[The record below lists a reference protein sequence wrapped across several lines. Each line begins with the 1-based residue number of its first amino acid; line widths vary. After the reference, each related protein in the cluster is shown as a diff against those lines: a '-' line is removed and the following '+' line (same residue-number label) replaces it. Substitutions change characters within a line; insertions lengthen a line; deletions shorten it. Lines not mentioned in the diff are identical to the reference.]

1 MEMLAFCVFACVTA
15 AATNLDANAPLQI
28 HVLSEAA
35 VCNRRVRDGDVLTC
49 HYTGVTLVGGVKFD
63 SSMDR
68 GEALVF
74 TLGQERVV
82 KGWDQGL
89 VGMCVGEQR
98 RLVIPSGVGFGSKGL
113 APHVKGGDT
122 VVYDIALSAIRRE
135 EEVEVVG
142 TDAEEGGE
150 RREL

>member
-1 MEMLAFCVFACVTA
+1 MAIFLFATA
-15 AATNLDANAPLQI
+15 LVGSTNDANAPLQI
-28 HVLSEAA
+28 QVLSEAS
-35 VCNRRVRDGDVLTC
+35 VCDRRAQEGDVLTC

-63 SSMDR
+63 SSLDR

-98 RLVIPSGVGFGSKGL
+98 RLTIPSGVGFGSKGL
-113 APHVKGGDT
+113 EPHVKGGDT
-122 VVYDIALSAIRRE
+122 VVYDIALSAIGRD
-135 EEVEVVG
+135 VVADADAG
-142 TDAEEGGE
+142 AAAEEGGD